1 MFNDSRLLIN
11 ATAYC
16 DRNGTGLL
24 KEAKLGHGTDG
35 AVWATAHGT
44 AVKAFE
50 LATTYSRE
58 LAAYQRLAEL
68 RLRRLHGHYIPHLL
82 NFDDE
87 LLVIEMTIVRPPFL
101 LDFGKAYV
109 DRPPPYW
116 DDSQL
121 VANARAEWAEL
132 FGERWPDVAAL
143 LGALQETGVYYVDP
157 RPGNIHFG

>member
-1 MFNDSRLLIN
+1 M
-11 ATAYC
+11 
-16 DRNGTGLL
+16 

-35 AVWATAHGT
+35 AVWSTAHGT
-44 AVKAFE
+44 AVEAFE
-50 LATTYSRE
+50 LTTTYARE
-58 LAAYQRLAEL
+58 YDAYQRLAEL
-68 RLRRLHGHYIPHLL
+68 GLRRLHGNYIPHLL
-82 NFDDE
+82 GHDDE
-87 LLVIEMTIVRPPFL
+87 LHVIDMTIVQAPFL

-116 DDSQL
+116 DDPQL

-143 LGALQETGVYYVDP
+143 LAALEQIGLYYVDP